1 MNKIVTNIKHTYSE
15 FKSLQKSNNRVLSE
29 NAILRYF
36 SFSSLYGAQGIPEG
50 LTYFAIPA
58 WLATQGKTALEIGS
72 YIGIIG
78 IPWSFK
84 ILIAPIIDRY
94 TFIAMGR
101 KRPWVILGQVG
112 LVFSLLLASFIP
124 DPLNNLYLLMGVG
137 FCISLFGT
145 IQDVAVD
152 GMAIDIVPVN
162 EQARANG
169 LMWGSKIIGRSLSLV
184 VSTWII
190 NSYGFHYAAIFL
202 AVTVAFIALIP
213 IFIKENSG
221 EKLLPWTK
229 GEASSI
235 SKAIQI
241 QNIKHIFKNLFK
253 VFFLPTS
260 LIMGFAVF
268 FIAIGKGFMDALL
281 PVFTIQKIGWTNT
294 DYSQVMAVTNVVAGI
309 LGMFIGGAL
318 VDIYGKIKMMSI
330 YLSLLIV
337 LILIMVVSK
346 TYWEQSYFIPGFI
359 FFYYTL
365 ITFLNIAVF
374 ATAMELSWKRIS
386 ATQFT
391 LYMAINNLGDAA
403 GASYMGNIKNYLVS
417 WDYVISIFA
426 IAAIIMLILLFFM
439 NTEQHLLKV
448 NQLENNHLISEKV

>member
-1 MNKIVTNIKHTYSE
+1 MNKLGVKLKESYAE
-15 FKSLQKSNNRVLSE
+15 VRSLRKTSKGALSE
-29 NAILRYF
+29 SSLLRYF
-36 SFSSLYGAQGIPEG
+36 TFSSLYGAQGIPEG
-50 LTYFAIPA
+50 LTYYAIPA
-58 WLATQGKTALEIGS
+58 WMAVQGKTALEIGT
-72 YIGIIG
+72 YIGVIG

-94 TFIAMGR
+94 TFIDMGR
-101 KRPWVILGQVG
+101 KRPWVIFGQLG

-124 DPLNNLYLLMGVG
+124 DPLNNLHLLMGVG

-145 IQDVAVD
+145 TQDVAVD
-152 GMAIDIVPVN
+152 GMAIDIVPID

-169 LMWGSKIIGRSLSLV
+169 LMWGSKTIGRSLSLV
-184 VSTWII
+184 ISTWII
-190 NSYGFHYAAIFL
+190 NSYGFNYAAIFL
-202 AVTVAFIALIP
+202 AFTVACIAMIP
-213 IFIKENSG
+213 IFIKENCG
-221 EKLLPWTK
+221 EKLLPWTH
-229 GEASSI
+229 GEASAI

-268 FIAIGKGFMDALL
+268 SIAIGKGFMDALL

-294 DYSQVMAVTNVVAGI
+294 DYSQVMAVTNVIAGV

-318 VDIYGKIKMMSI
+318 VDIYGKIRMMSI
-330 YLSLLIV
+330 YLLLLIG
-337 LILIMVVSK
+337 LILIMVISK
-346 TYWEQSYFIPGFI
+346 NYWEQSYFIPGFI

-365 ITFLNIAVF
+365 ITFLTIAIF

-403 GASYMGNIKNYLVS
+403 GAAYMGNIKNYLVS

-426 IAAIIMLILLFFM
+426 VAAIIMLILLFFM
-439 NTEQHLLKV
+439 NTEKHLLEVKQFESKII
-448 NQLENNHLISEKV
+448 N

>member
-221 EKLLPWTK
+221 EKLLPWTI
-229 GEASSI
+229 GEASAI

-241 QNIKHIFKNLFK
+241 QNIKLIFKNLFK